1 MEHGPAVSVTGV
13 TKAHAMR
20 AIRWLRARNMLAFY
34 RSADRSLN
42 ALVTK
47 FGQEQT
53 ERALRDAY
61 TATAK

>member
-13 TKAHAMR
+13 TKAHAAR
-20 AIRWLRARNMLAFY
+20 AIKWLRARNMLAFY
-34 RSADRSLN
+34 LPADRSLN

-47 FGQEQT
+47 YGADMT

-61 TATAK
+61 AATAK

>member
-1 MEHGPAVSVTGV
+1 MDNGPAVSVTGV

-34 RSADRSLN
+34 RAADKSLN
-42 ALVTK
+42 AIVTK
-47 FGQEQT
+47 FGAEQT

-61 TATAK
+61 VATAK